1 MHDQMNTA
9 LATETPSDSEI
20 VHTRNGTSFDPTSD
34 YLRFLTN
41 GGTKN
46 FDMKKLKGL
55 CAPDLFFAIQQV
67 LVWFLKY
74 RSIAHSFN
82 IYSRL
87 KDFLQKVHER
97 TGTPLKTVTEDMIL
111 NYRVNLDDST
121 EWYLGTLRGFFLRLS
136 KQGFQGIDLS
146 ATKLLEQIVLRGNKK
161 GWAVLTMDET
171 EGPFTDM
178 EHRLIKDSV
187 VEGFGNGTLNL
198 RQTSLVFLFMT
209 LGIRSAQAA
218 DLKVKDLEIKHE
230 VNGEISYILKV
241 PRVKQRNQK
250 RRKALKERL
259 LDPYVEKIL
268 LAWLKK
274 VAEEYHDEKIDD
286 GDLPIF
292 PCIRRVAKP
301 DPGFELHSDS
311 INLRAEI
318 IKIFQIL
325 SIISPRT
332 NEPLKV
338 TPRRFRYT
346 LGTRAVIHGAGE
358 MVVAELLDH
367 SDLQNVRV
375 YTKFSDELIEILNEE
390 LSSDLGPL
398 AQAFRGEIV
407 LFDES
412 DLSDPKNIIAYPG
425 VPIEKGYQGKCRCG
439 GECDDVPPIFCYSC
453 PYFTAFKGAPHEEV
467 LELMLIEKQKELD
480 LGNIVIAEQLD
491 LSIAACRAVIMKCR
505 EDN

>member
-1 MHDQMNTA
+1 MHDQMNAA
-9 LATETPSDSEI
+9 LATERPSDSEI

-34 YLRFLTN
+34 CWRFLTN
-41 GGTKN
+41 SGS
-46 FDMKKLKGL
+46 KKFHLGKLRRFCSHGL
-55 CAPDLFFAIQQV
+55 FLEIRQV
-67 LVWFLKY
+67 LTWYLKY

-82 IYSRL
+82 IYWRL
-87 KDFLQKVHER
+87 KEFLQKTHDRLGAHV
-97 TGTPLKTVTEDMIL
+97 TTITEDMIL
-111 NYRVNLDDST
+111 NYRVGLDDST

-136 KQGFQGIDLS
+136 KLGFQGVSPS
-146 ATKLLEQIVLRGNKK
+146 ATKLFEQIVLRGNKK
-161 GWAVLTMDET
+161 GWAVLTMDEE

-178 EHRLIKDSV
+178 ELRLIKDSV
-187 VEGFGNGTLNL
+187 AESFGNGTLNL

-218 DLKVKDLEIKHE
+218 DLKLKDLQIKSE
-230 VNGEISYILKV
+230 AGGDFSYILSV
-241 PRVKQRNQK
+241 PRVKQRHQK
-250 RRKALKERL
+250 RRMVFKERL
-259 LDPYVEKIL
+259 IDPYVGKIL
-268 LAWLKK
+268 QAWCKK
-274 VAEEYHDEKIDD
+274 VAEDYHDEKIDD
-286 GDLPIF
+286 RDLPIF
-292 PCIRRVAKP
+292 PCLRRVAVP

-311 INLRAEI
+311 KLLRNEI

-491 LSIAACRAVIMKCR
+491 LSIAACRAVIMKCK